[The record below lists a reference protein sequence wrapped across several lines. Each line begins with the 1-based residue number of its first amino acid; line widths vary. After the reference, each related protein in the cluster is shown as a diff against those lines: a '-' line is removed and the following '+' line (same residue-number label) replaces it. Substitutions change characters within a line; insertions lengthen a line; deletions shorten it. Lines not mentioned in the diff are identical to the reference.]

1 MVAEQQAKAFF
12 DRGVVTVTGARSESR
27 YSHSDCDDGLYSHS
41 DCDDGLYSHSDCDDV
56 PAVPGDTARPLDR
69 TTDGIT
75 ARIAVRG
82 VVDCLAA
89 GAVGEVRAGVSAA
102 TATRGGER

>member
-27 YSHSDCDDGLYSHS
+27 
-41 DCDDGLYSHSDCDDV
+41 YSHSDCDDV

-89 GAVGEVRAGVSAA
+89 GAVGEVRAGGSAA